1 MLEKILVVE
10 DEKDLSRVLRYNLEQ
25 EGYSVTTSRD
35 AEAAMGLINSKKPDL
50 VILDVM
56 LPGMNGF
63 DCCRQI
69 REKSSVPILFLTAKK
84 TEIDRILG
92 LRLGADDYV
101 TKPFSVGELM
111 ARVNSLLRRARR
123 TQEKKD
129 PENIRAGSLSV
140 DFERREIKVKNKAVK
155 LTPKEFR
162 LLKTLIEANGKVL
175 SREKLLET
183 VWGYDQSI
191 DIDTRT
197 VDQHIARLRKKL
209 AAEGKRLSTIS
220 NAGYQFKS

>member
-1 MLEKILVVE
+1 MPEKILVVE